1 MGIFNKRNQK
11 DKLCDEVTLIS
22 SKTKINGEFDLKS
35 NLHIDGEVE
44 GKVHSTFMISVGK
57 SGRFKGEMRAHS
69 VVISGVFFGKV
80 EASTVEIMSGGRLIG
95 NVVAENLV
103 IHDCGIFDGT
113 RQYKETQNEEA
124 QKPPTKD

>member
-1 MGIFNKRNQK
+1 MGIFGKRDQK
-11 DKLCDEVTLIS
+11 GKLSDETTLIS

-44 GKVHSTFMISVGK
+44 GKVHSASVVSVGK

-69 VVISGVFFGKV
+69 LLISGVFFGKV

-95 NVVAENLV
+95 DVVAENLV

-113 RQYKETQNEEA
+113 CHHKEAKE
-124 QKPPTKD
+124 PPTKD